1 MLEGPRAAKLDELS
15 KIIRL
20 VNSVFMSRRG
30 LPPVMGDLFPQLFNK
45 HNLENLRVIVQDG
58 NPISHVGI
66 WEGKILIYG
75 CLFKIGMIGSV
86 CTHPEHRGKGYAS
99 ALVEDA
105 FSKMKKDHVDF
116 VLISG
121 FRNLYRR
128 AGCVEAGRVYTY
140 KIKHGTLDLNRENI
154 RIEGYKEGQVKDLVE
169 VYQREPIRYLRS
181 LEEFRLLAE
190 RGFQCSDIKLKI
202 NIAKGGG
209 KPLAYIATKFIYDE
223 NEPSIAEYAGSRD
236 IVLCLIE
243 NLFKDLNIETLKL
256 TVPHHDSSMLHLLE
270 SQKLEKP
277 RSEATASMAIINPQS
292 FLEKIKPYLE
302 ERMGKKESHKFV
314 SDLMYGQ
321 INLYLDGKEVGFQ
334 DPQALTLLFFGAPE
348 KLKDP
353 SQPKVKINPYRES
366 LLNVLPLPTPM
377 YELNY
382 I

>member
-1 MLEGPRAAKLDELS
+1 
-15 KIIRL
+15 
-20 VNSVFMSRRG
+20 
-30 LPPVMGDLFPQLFNK
+30 
-45 HNLENLRVIVQDG
+45 
-58 NPISHVGI
+58 
-66 WEGKILIYG
+66 
-75 CLFKIGMIGSV
+75 
-86 CTHPEHRGKGYAS
+86 
-99 ALVEDA
+99 
-105 FSKMKKDHVDF
+105 
-116 VLISG
+116 
-121 FRNLYRR
+121 
-128 AGCVEAGRVYTY
+128 
-140 KIKHGTLDLNRENI
+140 LNREDI

-190 RGFQCSDIKLKI
+190 RGF
-202 NIAKGGG
+202 
-209 KPLAYIATKFIYDE
+209 LAYIATKFIYDE
-223 NEPSIAEYAGSRD
+223 NEPSIAEYAGPRD
-236 IVLCLIE
+236 IVLCLIK

-292 FLEKIKPYLE
+292 FLEKIQPYLE
-302 ERMGKKESHKFV
+302 EKMGKKESHKFV
-314 SDLMYGQ
+314 SDLMHGQ